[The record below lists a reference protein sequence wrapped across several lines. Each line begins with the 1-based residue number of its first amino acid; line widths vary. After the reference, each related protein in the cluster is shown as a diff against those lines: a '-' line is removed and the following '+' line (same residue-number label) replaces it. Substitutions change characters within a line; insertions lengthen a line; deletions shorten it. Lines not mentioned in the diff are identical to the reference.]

1 MSLEV
6 DRKEQILIEKLKVD
20 KANGFSK
27 LMWELHKET
36 LKECMQMYADE
47 MLQSEQLIPFCR
59 WYNQTIPNYEST
71 EKEIIETY
79 FRERNSAGFQG
90 DAPTDGLSGFRG

>member
-27 LMWELHKET
+27 LMWVLYKDT
-36 LKECMQMYADE
+36 IKECMQIYADE
-47 MLQSEQLIPFCR
+47 ML
-59 WYNQTIPNYEST
+59 
-71 EKEIIETY
+71 
-79 FRERNSAGFQG
+79 
-90 DAPTDGLSGFRG
+90 